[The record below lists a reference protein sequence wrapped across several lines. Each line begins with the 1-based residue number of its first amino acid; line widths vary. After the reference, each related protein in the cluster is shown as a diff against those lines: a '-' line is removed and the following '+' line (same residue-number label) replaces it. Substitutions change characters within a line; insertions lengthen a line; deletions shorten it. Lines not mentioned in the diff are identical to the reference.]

1 MRSNTVLNLG
11 AGRAVRNPSV
21 LERYSDRFPA
31 VKFQTAAEFLGNPNL
46 VPEKSREFNAGLVS
60 VPGWS
65 VAEIDVLHRVIDDYI
80 TVTPDADLPKRLPL
94 NPPSSSATHRAAKPG
109 SSGST
114 SARRPRSDGGS
125 TSRGIRAAM
134 HPA

>member
-1 MRSNTVLNLG
+1 M
-11 AGRAVRNPSV
+11 

-65 VAEIDVLHRVIDDYI
+65 VAEIDIVHRVIDDYI

-94 NPPSSSATHRAAKPG
+94 SPPVVFRYTQGGQARFIG
-109 SSGST
+109 FDL
-114 SARRPRSDGGS
+114 ARRPRSDGGS